1 MAETK
6 LKARFSTGKTNP
18 SFVADVQR
26 FRARFFV
33 GTLGW
38 DLSVVDGR
46 EIDQFDR
53 ADTIHCGLIRDGE
66 IVGCFRAI
74 RTDRPYLGQTIFP
87 DIADAQPYPSRPD
100 MWEISRFGV
109 HCPSA
114 HFTVARTLYGLVF
127 LFGFAVEATSLV
139 ALSDLNHER
148 FVRMLGIQT
157 RRLGRPKVIGADNY
171 GRPIEVLSGEI
182 PMGEQSGPSFQKL
195 LDIAQQAEIEDE
207 TLVFGRLRI
216 SA

>member
-1 MAETK
+1 MPETK
-6 LKARFSTGKTNP
+6 LIARFATGKTNP
-18 SFVADVQR
+18 SFVADLQR

-38 DLSVVDGR
+38 SLPVFEGR

-66 IVGCFRAI
+66 VVGCFRAI
-74 RTDRPYLGQTIFP
+74 RTDRPYLGKTVFP
-87 DIADAQPYPSRPD
+87 EIADSQPYPSLPD
-100 MWEISRFGV
+100 IWEISRFGV
-109 HCPSA
+109 HCPAA
-114 HFTVARTLYGLVF
+114 HFSVARTLYGLVF
-127 LFGFAVEATSLV
+127 LFGYAAEAKSLV
-139 ALSDLNHER
+139 ALSDLHHER

-157 RRLGRPKVIGADNY
+157 RRLGRPKIIGTDAY

-182 PMGEQSGPSFQKL
+182 PMREQSGPAFQKL
-195 LDIAQQAEIEDE
+195 LDVAQQAEIEDE
-207 TLVFGRLRI
+207 TLVFGRLSI